1 MIGGGPTRGRA
12 RTGPPARGERHLQE
26 GEHVGPFVD
35 ELVDRLP
42 EPVTGVAVDPEEDR
56 RVGALRDLERR
67 RELERVPGP
76 GAVVMVADER

>member
-1 MIGGGPTRGRA
+1 M
-12 RTGPPARGERHLQE
+12 
-26 GEHVGPFVD
+26 
-35 ELVDRLP
+35 
-42 EPVTGVAVDPEEDR
+42 TGVAVDPEEDR

>member
-1 MIGGGPTRGRA
+1 MRA
-12 RTGPPARGERHLQE
+12 LDRPREASAICRKVSTSR
-26 GEHVGPFVD
+26 PFVD
-35 ELVDRLP
+35 ELVDRFP

-56 RVGALRDLERR
+56 RVGALRGLERR